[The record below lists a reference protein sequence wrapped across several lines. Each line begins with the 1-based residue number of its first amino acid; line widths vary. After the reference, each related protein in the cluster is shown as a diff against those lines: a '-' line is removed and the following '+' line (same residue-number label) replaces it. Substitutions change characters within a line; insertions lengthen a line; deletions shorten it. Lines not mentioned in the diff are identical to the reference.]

1 MSFLAPAFL
10 LAAMAIGLPVV
21 FHLIRRSTR
30 ERKVFSSLM
39 FLLPSPP
46 RLSRRSRLEH
56 LLLLLLRCIAV
67 VLLVTGF
74 ARPFLKHTLPEASN
88 PASVK
93 RTLMLVDTSASMRR
107 QGLWEK
113 ARTKAEALLA
123 KASPL
128 DQLALFTFDR
138 QFKPL
143 VTFEQWGA
151 TPPGDRLGLV
161 RSRLANA
168 QPGWASTHL
177 DSALILAAELLG
189 ETDKETAALLKQ
201 VVVITDLQEGSQTRA
216 LQGHQWPKG
225 VQILVERVLP
235 ASANNAGIQLVAGSA
250 DADYVSESAIRVRVT
265 NAADSKREQFLAGW
279 SGADGTFI
287 GKPLELYVPAGQ
299 SRIVSIPA
307 PAGNTPVDRIVLRG
321 DDEPFDN
328 TVFVLPPQKSQTTI
342 LYVGNDSATE
352 SRQPLFFLQRAF
364 QPTRSQIIQVT
375 AQQTSTPLTG
385 AAIAAAGLVIV
396 TDLLDGEN
404 AATLREAVSRGR
416 TLLFAP
422 ASAAAFTGLG
432 RILGLDGLRAEERR
446 LEGYALMGE
455 IDFRHPLFA
464 PFADARYSDFTKI
477 HFWKYRRIE
486 EGAIAGAEVLARFDN
501 GDPAILQVVL
511 GKGHVIILASCWHP
525 TDSQLALSSKF
536 VPLLYSLL
544 DLGGAAVSP
553 PRQYFVGDTVKV
565 ITTGAGET
573 ASTATVTLPDGTQ
586 VRLKPGETNFMR
598 TFMPGIY
605 SVPSASPPGRFA
617 VNLEAAESRTAPL
630 PADELDR
637 LGVPAPQPVPVAS
650 TPADR
655 AARLQSAELEAH
667 QKLWRWFIVAA
678 LAVLGL
684 ETWLA
689 GRTARRSAVPEELTA

>member
-10 LAAMAIGLPVV
+10 FAGLAIALPVV

-67 VLLVTGF
+67 VLLATGF
-74 ARPFLKHTLPEASN
+74 ARPFLKHAFPVASN
-88 PASVK
+88 AAPVK
-93 RTLMLVDTSASMRR
+93 RTLVLVDTSASMRR

-113 ARTKAEALLA
+113 ARDKAEALLA

-161 RSRLANA
+161 RSRLAST

-177 DSALILAAELLG
+177 DSALIQAAELFG
-189 ETDKETAALLKQ
+189 ETDKDTPALQKQ

-216 LQGHQWPKG
+216 LQGHEWPKG
-225 VQILVERVLP
+225 VQILVERVQP
-235 ASANNAGIQLVAGSA
+235 ASPNNAGIQLVAGSA
-250 DADYVSESAIRVRVT
+250 DADYLSESAVRVRVT
-265 NAADSKREQFLAGW
+265 NASDSKREQFQAGW
-279 SGADGTFI
+279 LGTNGTFI
-287 GKPLELYVPAGQ
+287 GKPIDLYVPAGQ
-299 SRIVSIPA
+299 SRVVSIPA
-307 PAGNTPVDRIVLRG
+307 PSGNTPADRIVLRG

-364 QPTRSQIIQVT
+364 QPTRSQTIQVT
-375 AQQTSTPLTG
+375 AQRTSTPLTS
-385 AAIAAAGLVIV
+385 AAIGAAGLVIV
-396 TDLLDGEN
+396 TDLLEGEN
-404 AATLREAVSRGR
+404 AATLREAVSRGS

-422 ASAAAFTGLG
+422 ASAAAFAGLG
-432 RILGLDGLRAEERR
+432 KILGLNELRAEERR

-477 HFWKYRRIE
+477 HFWKYRRLE
-486 EGAIAGAEVLARFDN
+486 EGALAGAEVLARFDN

-511 GKGHVIILASCWHP
+511 GKGRIIVLASCWHP
-525 TDSQLALSSKF
+525 ADSQLALSSKF

-553 PRQYFVGDTVKV
+553 PRQYFVGDTVKL

-573 ASTATVTLPDGTQ
+573 ASTATVALPDGTQ
-586 VRLKPGETNFMR
+586 VRLKPGETNFMQ
-598 TFMPGIY
+598 TLMPGIY

-617 VNLEAAESRTAPL
+617 VNLDAAESRTAPL